1 VPDAS
6 YVAGQSDERTIADD
20 ESTDDQA
27 ARIPVPAA
35 AAAHATLAEMAA
47 REAAIAGL
55 LRQLSSGLSAYRLFP
70 GDLKQPSFVA
80 AVERTRLAAEK
91 ALQWGSV
98 ETDILGAHF
107 RTAWGPVPSDERV
120 ERLALACYQH
130 RAERLF
136 IRAIPDTHDLAV
148 LYEALSTQP
157 DDGGFEGMGAA
168 LRVAGVTAIGV
179 TELAPQARE
188 ADDDAAA
195 PSVEQG
201 ALWQRLEDPEALAED
216 LVGDALESILEQAQ
230 AVFRRLQ
237 KLVALLPE
245 RQAKAFELYRRL
257 HEVVARL
264 PDSIRRA
271 LGLLLIEQ
279 AGQDQLAERF
289 VGTMTDAELARML
302 VDLGVDGGPD
312 PQALA
317 SQLVA
322 MGARRDDLVDL
333 TMALL
338 AGQEESGTILA
349 GLERVG
355 ISVGAQAAGSAV
367 AETVSELAARNLLGM
382 GQDDVRAIRDVFP
395 ESAEE
400 QHRLALEALQDYVSI
415 ETDLDHLGDILA
427 AWSQELGEA
436 LRERDP
442 DRVDRLLDAVERG
455 RDGADESDP
464 RKRSMIEAFLRR
476 VLDGP
481 TLREVVPLAEADS
494 PSSIRLLGRFGEI
507 AVDRL
512 LDDLAEEEERGRR
525 ALLLGVLAELA
536 RAHREPVAARLSD
549 PRWFV
554 ARNAATI
561 LHRSGGPEV
570 VPLLI
575 QASSHPHPG
584 VRREVVT
591 GLLAVAGREALP
603 ELVRLAG
610 DPDESVRISVVRAL
624 GGMSTADACL
634 ALATVALEGSSTT
647 DRRRALDELA
657 RHPAPEATAAL
668 GELSSSRAR
677 PRLPWR
683 LRRHARASLKNREG
697 DRR

>member
-1 VPDAS
+1 
-6 YVAGQSDERTIADD
+6 VAGQSDEQLIAQD
-20 ESTDDQA
+20 ESSDDQPA
-27 ARIPVPAA
+27 GIPVPARSA
-35 AAAHATLAEMAA
+35 AQATLAEMVA

-80 AVERTRLAAEK
+80 AVERTRAAAEK
-91 ALQWGSV
+91 ALEWGAV
-98 ETDILGAHF
+98 ETEILGAHF
-107 RTAWGPVPSDERV
+107 RTAWGPVSSDERV

-130 RAERLF
+130 RAERLS

-157 DDGGFEGMGAA
+157 DEEGSEGMGAA
-168 LRVAGVTAIGV
+168 LRVAGVTSIGV

-188 ADDDAAA
+188 AEEGTGA
-195 PSVEQG
+195 PSVEQA
-201 ALWQRLEDPEALAED
+201 ALWQRLEDPESLAGD
-216 LVGDALESILEQAQ
+216 LVADELESVLEQAQ

-317 SQLVA
+317 AQLVA
-322 MGARRDDLVDL
+322 VGARRDDLVDL
-333 TMALL
+333 TVALL
-338 AGQEESGTILA
+338 AGREESGTILA

-355 ISVGAQAAGSAV
+355 ISVGAPAAGSAV
-367 AETVSELAARNLLGM
+367 AETVSELAARNLLSM
-382 GQDDVRAIRDVFP
+382 GQDDVRAIREVFP
-395 ESAEE
+395 ESDEE
-400 QHRLALEALQDYVSI
+400 QLRLALEALQDYVSI
-415 ETDLDHLGDILA
+415 ETDLDHLGEILA
-427 AWSQELGEA
+427 VWSQELGEA

-442 DRVDRLLDAVERG
+442 DRVDLLLDAVEGG
-455 RDGADESDP
+455 RDEAGQSDA
-464 RKRSMIEAFLRR
+464 RKRTMIEAFLRR
-476 VLDGP
+476 ALDGP
-481 TLREVVPLAEADS
+481 TMRELVPLAEADS
-494 PSSIRLLGRFGEI
+494 VSSIRLLSRFGEI
-507 AVDRL
+507 AVERL

-525 ALLLGVLAELA
+525 ALLLGVLAEMA
-536 RAHREPVAARLSD
+536 RSHRGPVAARLSD
-549 PRWFV
+549 PRWFI
-554 ARNAATI
+554 ARNAVNI

-570 VPLLI
+570 VPLLV
-575 QASSHPHPG
+575 QASSHPHAA

-591 GLLAVAGREALP
+591 GLLGVAGRDALP
-603 ELVRLAG
+603 ELVRLAN
-610 DPDESVRISVVRAL
+610 DPDETVRISVVRAV
-624 GGMSTADACL
+624 GGMSSPEACS
-634 ALATVALEGSSTT
+634 ALATVCLEGSWTT

-657 RHPAPEATAAL
+657 RHPAPEATTIL
-668 GELSSSRAR
+668 QELSSSRSR

-683 LRRHARASLKNREG
+683 LRRHARASLKQREG
-697 DRR
+697 GAG